1 MKKIILISFLL
12 ILKLSIW
19 SQTTADSYINFSSD
33 YKIRTMDS
41 TYTDTLQL
49 DYNGSALHAL
59 SFKIRTTMFSPS
71 QKNAIVLTSVE
82 RGNDIPEDIWD
93 FNYEIK
99 SSEDKPYIIV
109 LIYGDNTVNL
119 SPGKYNDFVRFQYNV
134 LYDVLL
140 DVGYVDTVKSYIEL
154 YDVESS
160 YSNGESAG
168 VKAGGNQLVSIT
180 DKITSVE
187 ENILPTEYS
196 LMQNYPN
203 PFNPSTTIE
212 VGLKKTSDVEIS
224 IFNTLGEEVITLFS
238 GVLSQ
243 GNYKFNWDG
252 RDNFGTKMSSG
263 IYLYKMK
270 AGNFVD
276 IKKMLLLK

>member
-59 SFKIRTTMFSPS
+59 SFKIRTTMFSPGE
-71 QKNAIVLTSVE
+71 KNAIVLTSVE
-82 RGNDIPEDIWD
+82 RGNDIPEDMWD
-93 FNYEIK
+93 FNFEIK

-119 SPGKYNDFVRFQYNV
+119 SLGKYNDFVRFQYNV

-168 VKAGGNQLVSIT
+168 VKAGGKQLVSIT

-212 VGLKKTSDVEIS
+212 VGLKKTSYVEVS
-224 IFNTLGEEVITLFS
+224 IFNTLGEIVITLFS
-238 GVLSQ
+238 GLLNQ

-252 RDNFGTKMSSG
+252 IDNFGAKMSSG